1 MNNHCPSNENT
12 DVERG
17 NENQTKKEIRRRAGP
32 VRNPASTGPS
42 VHYNELQTAPIAID
56 HARKLLESITTKV
69 KQPHFKAWRVKGMLD
84 LENFSPNHTQP
95 IIIIDLPKHCW
106 VYTGTGEDG
115 DFTYETQDLDVGL
128 MVRMAKKAWVDLT
141 PKASMLT
148 ASRPPIQ
155 ADKLGIQKWLQHEV
169 QKTTNPQET
178 T

>member
-1 MNNHCPSNENT
+1 MRIQTSREAMRT
-12 DVERG
+12 KRRKKYVDV
-17 NENQTKKEIRRRAGP
+17 QDLYEIRHPLVLRC
-32 VRNPASTGPS
+32 
-42 VHYNELQTAPIAID
+42 HYNELQTAPIAID